1 MATMITSDCINC
13 GACEPEC
20 PNNAISQDEDIY
32 VIDPLLCTECVG
44 FHDYE
49 ACAAVCP
56 VDCCVTDPNNIE
68 NEDILIARA
77 KDLHRDV
84 QFSEDFESR
93 FRKKEAEKPERAE
106 PLSPPKPSDSK
117 AASSP
122 APSVSEQKAKTVS
135 PQAAAP
141 APPSRQPPSKP
152 QNQVPKV
159 VSPPKHFPGEV
170 STSFQEA
177 LLQFE
182 RQGPL
187 TRTLPRILI
196 FLSQPLLGALP
207 HQEKKELEK
216 AVQTATYFSAAGA
229 TGLNVLFNMILYPL
243 ISMMAAAGVF
253 GFNLLFSQ
261 GINTYIL
268 VGFFLG
274 FLEGVYRL
282 RDGIFHARPVNEM
295 TFPPALYGIPLS
307 YAVKSFL
314 LRRTGLIRST
324 PVPVDGFYEK
334 GFIEKLE
341 RERRYG
347 NVYTLEDWGD
357 AYFLRVEFPRKVPDI
372 GLPIKAEM
380 PEEMP
385 DYDYDLLLRDGHFI
399 VRGKCVDE
407 KVRKITSSVGAF
419 PPEFITVIPLK
430 DKVEGFS
437 HRFENKLLEV
447 LLLKVSKRKGG
458 ESGHLQE

>member
-20 PNNAISQDEDIY
+20 PNNAISQGEEIY

-68 NEDILIARA
+68 NEEILIARA
-77 KDLHRDV
+77 KDLHTDI
-84 QFSEDFESR
+84 QFGEGFESR
-93 FRKKEAEKPERAE
+93 FRKKEAEKPEQAE
-106 PLSPPKPSDSK
+106 RLSPPEPTDRKT
-117 AASSP
+117 ASSP
-122 APSVSEQKAKTVS
+122 VLSVSDQKAKPVF
-135 PQAAAP
+135 PQAAAAKP
-141 APPSRQPPSKP
+141 ASKQPPSKP
-152 QNQVPKV
+152 QVPEPKIV
-159 VSPPKHFPGEV
+159 RPQKHFPGEV

-182 RQGPL
+182 RQSPL
-187 TRTLPRILI
+187 TRTLPRILV
-196 FLSQPLLGALP
+196 FLAQPFLGALP
-207 HQEKKELEK
+207 PQEKKDLER
-216 AVQTATYFSAAGA
+216 AVQNPICFSTAGA
-229 TGLNVLFNMILYPL
+229 TGLNVLVNMVFYPL
-243 ISMMAAAGVF
+243 IFMIVAAGAK
-253 GFNLLFSQ
+253 GFDFLFSQ
-261 GINTYIL
+261 GVNVYIL
-268 VGFFLG
+268 LGFLLG

-282 RDGIFHARPVNEM
+282 REGIFHTKPVNEM
-295 TFPPALYGIPLS
+295 TFPCALYGIPLS
-307 YAVKSFL
+307 YAVRPFL
-314 LRRTGLIRST
+314 SRQTGLIGST
-324 PVPVDGFYEK
+324 PVPVDGFYER

-347 NVYTLEDWGD
+347 NVYTIEDWGD

-372 GLPIKAEM
+372 GLPIKAEL
-380 PEEMP
+380 PKEMP

-399 VRGKCVDE
+399 VRGRCVDE

-419 PPEFITVIPLK
+419 PPEFVTVIPLK

-447 LLLKVSKRKGG
+447 LLLKESKRRGG
-458 ESGHLQE
+458 ESGHL